1 MTIHAIVKQ
10 IAEQLKG
17 HIPVNNEEGYDS
29 LYPFDSSI
37 DYYLNPT
44 TAFTDP
50 RNGKEYML
58 DYKDDED
65 RLTQLKKINTAI
77 TTYNK
82 VADKNQKEFLSK
94 VPSDGKVHTPKEFG
108 FTKPIILISEHPLW
122 AFTVMGR
129 TKRGDGYDDVKLIA
143 IDNRKLYKLRIDL
156 NNDPEFITHLNR
168 LIFNH
173 IQIKRKESEKMG
185 TWDSDN
191 IWYKPNQRFH
201 KWFQLYDIDPEDNV
215 INKEG
220 TNDALWAIADD
231 YRSKKEE
238 GEFDTYRDA
247 YRMAV
252 KEQKKKGVVLTVSK
266 LERAYHKAKSEGK
279 VGEIKKKV
287 ASIPIMITQ
296 RMRMDLALL
305 GYTKE
310 EMKYLT
316 PKQAND
322 IIKNK
327 IISSNS
333 IDRGRN
339 Q

>member
-1 MTIHAIVKQ
+1 MINIYDFGLPLQSAINSTRFHHQLPEARLILHDQRQINENSDAVPVVALTATI
-10 IAEQLKG
+10 
-17 HIPVNNEEGYDS
+17 
-29 LYPFDSSI
+29 
-37 DYYLNPT
+37 
-44 TAFTDP
+44 
-50 RNGKEYML
+50 
-58 DYKDDED
+58 
-65 RLTQLKKINTAI
+65 
-77 TTYNK
+77 
-82 VADKNQKEFLSK
+82 
-94 VPSDGKVHTPKEFG
+94 
-108 FTKPIILISEHPLW
+108 
-122 AFTVMGR
+122 
-129 TKRGDGYDDVKLIA
+129 GDGYDDVKLIA

-173 IQIKRKESEKMG
+173 IQIKRKESEKVG

-201 KWFQLYDIDPEDNV
+201 KWFQLYDIDPDDNV

-238 GEFDTYRDA
+238 GEFETYRDA

-287 ASIPIMITQ
+287 ASKKSRVYCLINLSTKDQ
-296 RMRMDLALL
+296 L
-305 GYTKE
+305 G
-310 EMKYLT
+310 
-316 PKQAND
+316 P
-322 IIKNK
+322 
-327 IISSNS
+327 
-333 IDRGRN
+333 
-339 Q
+339 

>member
-1 MTIHAIVKQ
+1 MSLHAIVKQ

-17 HIPVNNEEGYDS
+17 RLSIDEEKGYS
-29 LYPFDSSI
+29 KLYPFDTSI
-37 DYYLNPT
+37 DGHLNPVKI
-44 TAFTDP
+44 FTDP
-50 RNGKEYML
+50 RDKKEYIL
-58 DYKDDED
+58 DYKDDGD
-65 RLTQLKKINTAI
+65 RLSQLKKINTVI
-77 TTYNK
+77 SSYNK
-82 VADKNQKEFLSK
+82 EALKNHGEFQKK
-94 VPSDGKVHTPKEFG
+94 IPIDGKLYSDEEVG
-108 FTKPIILISEHPLW
+108 FDKPLQILPELPLWGFAVLGKTENKDYDGIKPIS
-122 AFTVMGR
+122 
-129 TKRGDGYDDVKLIA
+129 
-143 IDNRKLYKLRIDL
+143 IDNRKLYRLRMEM
-156 NNDPEFITHLNR
+156 NNDPLFIAHLNR

-305 GYTKE
+305 GYTKD